1 MQKEFFMASYD
12 ILEAEIDEIKKQLSY
27 LTKNGGGTGNTG
39 GGSSPQDGDWT
50 TLYDYSSVDPNIN
63 LNRSSGIKGSIGI
76 ISEFPD
82 LMPYTQLKVYLMV
95 EGDYHLKEFDISD
108 LEPNAFTIM
117 GNSRTSTT
125 LYGFNFVITTQNNK
139 RVISFGNC
147 TQISFYSNKYTGISD
162 MKSSNYIYIM
172 KILAK

>member
-1 MQKEFFMASYD
+1 
-12 ILEAEIDEIKKQLSY
+12 
-27 LTKNGGGTGNTG
+27 
-39 GGSSPQDGDWT
+39 
-50 TLYDYSSVDPNIN
+50 
-63 LNRSSGIKGSIGI
+63 
-76 ISEFPD
+76 
-82 LMPYTQLKVYLMV
+82 MV